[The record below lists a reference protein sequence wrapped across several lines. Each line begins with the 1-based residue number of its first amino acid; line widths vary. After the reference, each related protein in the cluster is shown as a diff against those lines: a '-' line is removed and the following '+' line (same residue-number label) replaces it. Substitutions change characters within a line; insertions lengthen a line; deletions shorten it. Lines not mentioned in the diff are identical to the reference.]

1 MYTTFFDVGDKV
13 YHNSYG
19 SGKIVEMDDTVSPP
33 RYEIVFDRYPNKKIT
48 VVGHN
53 DLVLP
58 IEPEILAKKLFS
70 GLNEDLVRSLNKKLS
85 SNKAAKEVKDSKE
98 KKDTA
103 TKSEKEEV
111 SQKMYVSKKDIDTK
125 KKEHLQNL
133 NKVVSCGDVK
143 PEPNEISA
151 PYGFHPVKKYDGVAH
166 HFDIVMGLNKLYAQ
180 KNADYGDSFHETFK
194 EEGMAMARIR
204 LSDKL
209 NRFKSLTRGN
219 SQQVADESIRDTLL
233 DLANYAIMTVI
244 EMDREADTKAGA

>member
-1 MYTTFFDVGDKV
+1 MCTNFFDVGDKV
-13 YHNSYG
+13 YHMSYG
-19 SGKIVEMDDTVSPP
+19 EGKIVEVDDTVSPP

-85 SNKAAKEVKDSKE
+85 SDKAAKEVKDSKE
-98 KKDTA
+98 KKDTMA
-103 TKSEKEEV
+103 MNERKLSLDNNGNVVGGAVFSDSMHTHPASKKSE
-111 SQKMYVSKKDIDTK
+111 
-125 KKEHLQNL
+125 
-133 NKVVSCGDVK
+133 
-143 PEPNEISA
+143 PES
-151 PYGFHPVKKYDGVAH
+151 VARH
-166 HFDIVMGLNKLYAQ
+166 RKIVMGLNELYAK

-244 EMDREADTKAGA
+244 EMDREADAKAGA